1 MIRSIT
7 TEEFAS
13 AARALVGLEISRAW
27 IGYGTAAIL
36 ELGALRDETSPEG
49 KTFQKGEATLMVG
62 WSWRVEG
69 PAAVLFG
76 STSTRRQVAEG
87 LTTLESSMLTS
98 ISVDGP
104 LPELTL
110 ELSNG
115 MRVRSFMSADGD
127 PEWLVMLADGS
138 ALFVEDRELRQA
150 PHGEPTE
157 PEITAEEELVLSHS
171 EQCARR
177 WGTQVPPS
185 HLFGRC
191 EDCAFFRPMEGEFYF
206 YDFGVCTNP
215 GSAHDAS
222 IVAVDSGCPAYS
234 ESLAGQ
240 N

>member
-1 MIRSIT
+1 MIRSIS
-7 TEEFAS
+7 TEEFTAAAS
-13 AARALVGLEISRAW
+13 PLVGLNVSRAW

-36 ELGALRDETSPEG
+36 ELGALRDEAGPDGSN
-49 KTFQKGEATLMVG
+49 FQKGEATVMVG

-69 PAAVLFG
+69 PWAVMFG
-76 STSTRRQVAEG
+76 ATSTRRQVSEG
-87 LTTLESSMLTS
+87 LTGIEGKTLAGIRL
-98 ISVDGP
+98 DGK

-115 MRVRSFMSADGD
+115 MQLRSFMSADGD

-138 ALFVEDRELRQA
+138 ALFVENRELRHSA
-150 PHGEPTE
+150 EGEPTE
-157 PEITAEEELVLSHS
+157 PDISAEEELILSHS

-177 WGTQVPPS
+177 WSAQVPPS

-206 YDFGVCTNP
+206 YDFGICTNQ
-215 GSAHDAS
+215 GSAHDAGV
-222 IVAVDSGCPAYS
+222 VAVDSGCPAYS

>member
-13 AARALVGLEISRAW
+13 AARALVGLEISKAW

-36 ELGALRDETSPEG
+36 ELGTLRDEPGPDGRS
-49 KTFQKGEATLMVG
+49 FQKGEATVMIG

-69 PAAVLFG
+69 PWSVLFG
-76 STSTRRQVAEG
+76 STSTRQQVSEG
-87 LTTLESSMLTS
+87 LSTIESATLTGIGL
-98 ISVDGP
+98 DGA
-104 LPELTL
+104 LPELSV

-115 MRVRSFMSADGD
+115 MRIRSFMSADGD

-138 ALFVEDRELRQA
+138 ALFVDNRELRHAAQ
-150 PHGEPTE
+150 GEPTE
-157 PEITAEEELVLSHS
+157 PEISAEEELVLSHS

-177 WGTQVPPS
+177 WSAQVPPS

-222 IVAVDSGCPAYS
+222 VVAVDSGCPAFS

>member
-13 AARALVGLEISRAW
+13 TTRALVGLEISRAW

-36 ELGALRDETSPEG
+36 ELGALREETTPDG
-49 KTFQKGEATLMVG
+49 RTFQKGEATVMIG

-69 PAAVLFG
+69 PWSILFG
-76 STSTRRQVAEG
+76 STSTRQQVTEG
-87 LTTLESSMLTS
+87 LTGLENATLAN
-98 ISVDGP
+98 ISLDGT
-104 LPELTL
+104 LPELVV

-115 MRVRSFMSADGD
+115 MKIRSFMSADGD
-127 PEWLVMLADGS
+127 PEWLVMLSDGS
-138 ALFVEDRELRQA
+138 ALFVEAHELRHA
-150 PHGEPTE
+150 PQGEPTE

-177 WGTQVPPS
+177 WGAQVPPS

-222 IVAVDSGCPAYS
+222 VVAIDSGCPAFS

>member
-7 TEEFAS
+7 TEEFLTTAG
-13 AARALVGLEISRAW
+13 ALVGLQVSRAW

-36 ELGALRDETSPEG
+36 ELGALREEQGPDGRP
-49 KTFQKGEATLMVG
+49 FQKGEATLMVG

-69 PAAVLFG
+69 PWSVVFG
-76 STSTRRQVAEG
+76 ATSSRRQVSEG
-87 LTTLESSMLTS
+87 LTGIEGMTIAG
-98 ISVDGP
+98 ISLDGG
-104 LPELTL
+104 LPELSL

-115 MRVRSFMSADGD
+115 MRFRSFMSADGD
-127 PEWLVMLADGS
+127 PEWLVMLKDGS
-138 ALFVEDRELRQA
+138 ALFVENRELRHA
-150 PHGEPTE
+150 PQGEPTE
-157 PEITAEEELVLSHS
+157 PAISAEEELVLSHS

-177 WGTQVPPS
+177 WTAQVPPS

>member
-7 TEEFAS
+7 TEEFVS
-13 AARALVGLEISRAW
+13 AASTLVGFEISRAW

-36 ELGALRDETSPEG
+36 ELGTLREESGPDG
-49 KTFQKGEATLMVG
+49 RGLQKGEATVMLG
-62 WSWRVEG
+62 WSWRIEG
-69 PAAVLFG
+69 PWSILFG
-76 STSTRRQVAEG
+76 STNTRQQVSEG
-87 LTTLESSMLTS
+87 LTGLESQKITGIRL
-98 ISVDGP
+98 DGT
-104 LPELTL
+104 LPELCI
-110 ELSNG
+110 ELANG
-115 MRVRSFMSADGD
+115 MRLRTFMSADGD
-127 PEWLVMLADGS
+127 PEWLLLLTDGS

-150 PHGEPTE
+150 PQGEPTE
-157 PEITAEEELVLSHS
+157 PEISAEEELVLSHS

-177 WGTQVPPS
+177 WGSQVPPS

-222 IVAVDSGCPAYS
+222 VVAIDSGCPAYS